1 MCAQAGAASATT
13 VALAGHTAP
22 ASAAA
27 QPSAYVPPTKN
38 LYYGDR
44 GPAVKSVQR
53 RLNYLGYYAG
63 PSDGVYGTDLEE
75 AVWAFKGVQ
84 GLPLTANANSVIT
97 KAFRKALV
105 DPKAPYS
112 KYPKGGT
119 SRIEI
124 NQNHEVLVLYKN
136 NKPELIL
143 HVSSGGRYYY
153 PCPGD
158 ASATCGPA
166 VTPDGKYKALSY
178 LQGDIQVPLGYME
191 NPVFF
196 IGRAY
201 AIHGGDPV
209 PWYAASHGC
218 VRIYADAVNWFHKLV
233 HVGGSHPTRIYVFGT
248 APTYPKAYQ

>member
-1 MCAQAGAASATT
+1 MCAQAGVASATS
-13 VALAGHTAP
+13 VAPASHTAP

-27 QPSAYVPPTKN
+27 EPSAYVPPTTN
-38 LYYGDR
+38 LYFGDR
-44 GPAVKSVQR
+44 GAAVKSVQR

-63 PSDGVYGTDLEE
+63 PADGVYGNDLEE

-84 GLPLTANANSVIT
+84 GLPITANTNSVIT
-97 KAFRKALV
+97 KAFRNALV
-105 DPKAPYS
+105 DPKAPYD
-112 KYPKGGT
+112 KYPKGGA

-136 NKPELIL
+136 NKVELIL

-158 ASATCGPA
+158 PGATCGPA
-166 VTPDGKYKALSY
+166 ITPDGKYSALSY
-178 LQGDIQVPLGYME
+178 LQGDIRVPLGYME

-218 VRIYADAVNWFHKLV
+218 VRIYADAVNWFHKRV
-233 HVGGSHPTRIYVFGT
+233 HVGGSNPTRVYVFGT
-248 APTYPKAYQ
+248 APTYPNAYQ